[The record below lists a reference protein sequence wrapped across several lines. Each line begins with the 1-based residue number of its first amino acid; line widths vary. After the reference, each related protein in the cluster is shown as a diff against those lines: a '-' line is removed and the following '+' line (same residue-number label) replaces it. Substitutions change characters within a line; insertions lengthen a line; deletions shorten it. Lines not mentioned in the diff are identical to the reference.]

1 MEIQYL
7 SAANVQRL
15 LPDRQADS
23 HKGDFGRVLLL
34 CGSVSYTG
42 AAALAAMGALRCG
55 TGLVYLAVPE
65 RIYEIEAAKLT
76 EPIILPLPDQDGM
89 LSAKAVP
96 RVLQLLPKMDVVLIG
111 PGLGLSEGTDS
122 VLYAVLSSFTGPVI
136 IDADGITMLSSHK
149 DILRGRTSPTIIT
162 PHPGE
167 FRRLAELGE
176 DRVNAAVSLAKDLD
190 VVVLL
195 KGHNSVITDGYQ
207 CFVNTTGNP
216 GMATGG
222 SGDVLAGMIA
232 GLVGQG
238 IDPLLATAAG
248 AWIHGAAGDICAK
261 EIGQYGMLPT
271 DMLEVIPRLM
281 K

>member
-1 MEIQYL
+1 METQYL
-7 SAANVQRL
+7 SAADVKRL

-34 CGSVSYTG
+34 CGSVGYTG

-55 TGLVYLAVPE
+55 TGLLYLAVPE
-65 RIYEIEAAKLT
+65 RIYEIEAVKLT

-89 LSAKAVP
+89 LSSKAVST
-96 RVLQLLPKMDVVLIG
+96 VLQLLPRMDVVLIG
-111 PGLGLSEGTDS
+111 PGLGQSEGTDS
-122 VLYAVLSSFTGPVI
+122 VLQAVLSNFTGPVI

-176 DRVNAAVSLAKDLD
+176 DRVNAAVSLAKNLD

-195 KGHNSVITDGYQ
+195 KGHNSVITDGLF
-207 CFVNTTGNP
+207 CLGF
-216 GMATGG
+216 
-222 SGDVLAGMIA
+222 
-232 GLVGQG
+232 
-238 IDPLLATAAG
+238 
-248 AWIHGAAGDICAK
+248 C
-261 EIGQYGMLPT
+261 
-271 DMLEVIPRLM
+271 
-281 K
+281 

>member
-7 SAANVQRL
+7 SAADVQRL

-96 RVLQLLPKMDVVLIG
+96 RVLQFLPKMDVVLIG

-176 DRVNAAVSLAKDLD
+176 DRVNAAVSLAKNLD

-195 KGHNSVITDGYQ
+195 KGHNSVITDGLF
-207 CFVNTTGNP
+207 CLGF
-216 GMATGG
+216 
-222 SGDVLAGMIA
+222 
-232 GLVGQG
+232 
-238 IDPLLATAAG
+238 
-248 AWIHGAAGDICAK
+248 C
-261 EIGQYGMLPT
+261 
-271 DMLEVIPRLM
+271 
-281 K
+281 

>member
-7 SAANVQRL
+7 SAADVQRL

-176 DRVNAAVSLAKDLD
+176 DRVNATVSLAKDLD

>member
-1 MEIQYL
+1 M
-7 SAANVQRL
+7 SKADMNRL
-15 LPDRQADS
+15 LPDRQANS
-23 HKGDFGRVLLL
+23 HKGNFGRILLL
-34 CGSVSYTG
+34 CGSVGYTG

-55 TGLVYLAVPE
+55 AGLLYLAVPE
-65 RIYEIEAAKLT
+65 RIYEIEATKLT
-76 EPIILPLPDQDGM
+76 EPIILPLPDQNGM
-89 LSAKAVP
+89 LSTKAVP
-96 RVLQLLPKMDVVLIG
+96 AVQELLTRMDVVLIG
-111 PGLGLSEGTDS
+111 PGLGQSEGTKS
-122 VLYAVLSSFTGPVI
+122 VLQAVLNNFTGPVI
-136 IDADGITMLSSHK
+136 IDADGITMLSAHK

-167 FRRLAELGE
+167 FRRLADLGE
-176 DRVNAAVSLAKDLD
+176 DRVNAAVSLARDLD

-195 KGHNSVITDGYQ
+195 KGHNSVITDGNQ

-232 GLVGQG
+232 GLIGQG